1 MPTVIEAHA
10 RTPEGKNANRRIRRS
25 GRIPAV
31 IYGRGKASV
40 AVSVDPVV
48 VWDILH
54 SDAGRNTIFN
64 VSVDGSAEN
73 PAMVKDFQ
81 RHPVKGNLLHVDLM
95 EIAMDRRL
103 VLAVNVELHG
113 EAQGVKLEGGI
124 LDFVTRAVEIECLPT
139 DIPESIRIDVGPL
152 KINDYVRVRDLD
164 LGEKVA
170 ILSEPDVVI
179 VTVTPPVREEA
190 PAEAAEAAEPEVAKK
205 GKGEEGAAEESK
217 GKKADSKKPESK

>member
-1 MPTVIEAHA
+1 MPTVIEAQA

-40 AVSVDPVV
+40 AVSVDPVAV
-48 VWDILH
+48 LDILH
-54 SDAGRNTIFN
+54 SEAGRNTIFN
-64 VSVDGSAEN
+64 VSVDGSAGN
-73 PAMVKDFQ
+73 PAMVKDYQ
-81 RHPVKGNLLHVDLM
+81 RHPIKGNLLHVDLM

-103 VLAVNVELHG
+103 VLSVNVELHG
-113 EAQGVKLEGGI
+113 EAQGVKLEGGT

-139 DIPESIRIDVGPL
+139 DIPESIKIDVGPL

-164 LGEKVA
+164 LGDKVA

-179 VTVTPPVREEA
+179 VTVTPPVKEEA
-190 PAEAAEAAEPEVAKK
+190 AAEAEPAAEPEVAKK
-205 GKGEEGAAEESK
+205 GKGEEGAAEEPK
-217 GKKADSKKPESK
+217 GKKPDSK